1 MNSSLIEWSKQKE
14 IKQLQRKL
22 GYTFKQTE
30 LLKQT
35 LTHRSASSIHNER
48 LEFLGDSILS
58 FVITNDLY
66 HRFPKVDE
74 GDMSRMRATLV
85 RGNTLAELAREF
97 DLGECLCLGLG
108 ELKSGGFRRESIL
121 ADTIEALIGSIF
133 LDSNIQMTER
143 IVLSWYNTRLIEI
156 SPGYKQKDPKTRL
169 QEYLQGRHL
178 PLPSYLI
185 FQVRGEAH
193 DQEFTIHC
201 QVSDIKESVK
211 GVGSSRRKA
220 EQAAAEHAL
229 KILELE

>member
-1 MNSSLIEWSKQKE
+1 MNFSLIEWSERQE

-22 GYTFKQTE
+22 GYTFKQIE
-30 LLKQT
+30 LLKQAF
-35 LTHRSASSIHNER
+35 THRSASSSHNER

-58 FVITNDLY
+58 FVIANDLY

-97 DLGECLCLGLG
+97 DLGECLRLGPG

-133 LDSNIQMTER
+133 LDSDIQTTEQ
-143 IVLSWYNTRLIEI
+143 IVLAWYDTRLIEI
-156 SPGYKQKDPKTRL
+156 SPGDKQKDPKTRL

-178 PLPSYLI
+178 PLPSYLVV
-185 FQVRGEAH
+185 QVRGEAH

-201 QVSDIKESVK
+201 QVSGINEPVE

-220 EQAAAEHAL
+220 EQAAAEQAL